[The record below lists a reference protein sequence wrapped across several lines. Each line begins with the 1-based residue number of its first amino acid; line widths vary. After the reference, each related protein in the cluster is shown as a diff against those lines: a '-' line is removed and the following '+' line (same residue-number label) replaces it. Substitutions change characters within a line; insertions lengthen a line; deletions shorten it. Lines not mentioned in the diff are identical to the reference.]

1 VIYFDHSATTP
12 LDAEVLDAMLP
23 YLTTDYGNASSTY
36 RLGQQARQAID
47 GARDEAARFLN
58 CEPKEII
65 FTSGG
70 SESDNLALRG
80 VARRLQARGRHLVI
94 SAIEHDAVL
103 RTAEAL
109 QDEGFVVSL
118 VLPDGIGLVEPEAL
132 RAALRPDTILVSV
145 MHSNNEVG
153 TLQPFPELVQVT
165 RAHSQ
170 ALFHTDAVQSAGKV
184 PLDVQAL
191 GVDLLSL
198 SAHKL
203 HGPKGTGLLYARQGT
218 PLEPQI
224 RGGGH
229 ERNRRAGTENAA
241 GIVGFGRAMAS
252 ATRHLAANT
261 RHVTSLRD
269 QLIGAVLEGVPDS
282 RLSGHPTYRLPHH
295 ASFLFAG
302 VEGESLLVQLD
313 REGVCASSG
322 SACTSGSIEPSH
334 VLLAMGVPHRE
345 ALGSLRLSLGK
356 GSTRAEVERVAE
368 LLPPA
373 VARLRQH
380 AAVG

>member
-1 VIYFDHSATTP
+1 MIYFDHSATTP
-12 LDAEVLDAMLP
+12 LDAEVLEAMFP

-36 RLGQQARQAID
+36 RLGQRARQAID
-47 GARDEAARFLN
+47 EARDEAARFLT

-80 VARRLQARGRHLVI
+80 VARRRRERGRHLVI

-103 RTAEAL
+103 RTAETL
-109 QDEGFVVSL
+109 QDDGFLVTL
-118 VLPDGIGLVEPEAL
+118 VLPDVTGMIQPEAL

-153 TLQPFPELVQVT
+153 TLQPFPELVRVT

-184 PLDVQAL
+184 PLDVQKL

-229 ERNRRAGTENAA
+229 ERNRRAGTENVA
-241 GIVGFGRAMAS
+241 GIVGFGRAMAAAS
-252 ATRHLAANT
+252 RDLAANA

-269 QLIGAVLEGVPDS
+269 QLIGAVLEGVPDT

-302 VEGESLLVQLD
+302 VEGESLLIQLD
-313 REGVCASSG
+313 RAGVCASSG
-322 SACTSGSIEPSH
+322 SACTSGSLEPSH

>member
-12 LDAEVLDAMLP
+12 LDAEVLEAMLP
-23 YLTTDYGNASSTY
+23 YLTTEYGNASSTY
-36 RLGQQARQAID
+36 RVGQRARQAID
-47 GARDEAARFLN
+47 EARDEAARFLN

-80 VARRLQARGRHLVI
+80 VARRLREKGRHLVV

-109 QDEGFVVSL
+109 QDDGFLVSL
-118 VLPDGIGLVEPEAL
+118 VLPDATGMVQPEAL
-132 RAALRPDTILVSV
+132 RVALRPDTILVSV

-153 TLQPFPELVQVT
+153 TLQPFPELVEVT
-165 RAHSQ
+165 RAHSR

-184 PLDVQAL
+184 LLDVRAL

-229 ERNRRAGTENAA
+229 ERNRRAGTENVA
-241 GIVGFGRAMAS
+241 GIVGFGRAMAI
-252 ATRHLAANT
+252 AARDLAVNT

-282 RLSGHPTYRLPHH
+282 RLSGHATHRLPHH

-313 REGVCASSG
+313 REDICASSG
-322 SACTSGSIEPSH
+322 SACTSGSLEPSH

-356 GSTRAEVERVAE
+356 GSTRAEVERVAD

>member
-1 VIYFDHSATTP
+1 MIYFDHSATTP
-12 LDAEVLDAMLP
+12 LDAEVLEAMLP

-36 RLGQQARQAID
+36 RLGQRARQAID
-47 GARDEAARFLN
+47 EARDEAARFLT

-80 VARRLQARGRHLVI
+80 VARRRRERGRHLVI

-109 QDEGFVVSL
+109 QDDGFLVTL
-118 VLPDGIGLVEPEAL
+118 VLPDATGMIQPEAL

-153 TLQPFPELVQVT
+153 TLQPFPELVRVT
-165 RAHSQ
+165 RAHSP

-184 PLDVQAL
+184 PLDVQKL

-229 ERNRRAGTENAA
+229 ERNRRAGTENVA
-241 GIVGFGRAMAS
+241 GIVGFGRAMA
-252 ATRHLAANT
+252 AAARDLAANA

-269 QLIGAVLEGVPDS
+269 QLIGAVLEGVPDT

-302 VEGESLLVQLD
+302 VEGESLLIQLD
-313 REGVCASSG
+313 RAGVCASSG
-322 SACTSGSIEPSH
+322 SACTSGSLEPSH

>member
-1 VIYFDHSATTP
+1 MIYFDHSATTP
-12 LDAEVLDAMLP
+12 LDAEVLEAMLP

-36 RLGQQARQAID
+36 RQGQRARQAID
-47 GARDEAARFLN
+47 EARDEAARFLT

-80 VARRLQARGRHLVI
+80 VARRRRERGRHLVI

-109 QDEGFVVSL
+109 QDDGFLVTL
-118 VLPDGIGLVEPEAL
+118 VLPDATGMIQPEAL

-153 TLQPFPELVQVT
+153 TLQPFPELVRVT
-165 RAHSQ
+165 RAHSP

-184 PLDVQAL
+184 PLDVQKL

-229 ERNRRAGTENAA
+229 ERNRRAGTENVA
-241 GIVGFGRAMAS
+241 GIVGFGRAMAAAS
-252 ATRHLAANT
+252 RDLAANA

-269 QLIGAVLEGVPDS
+269 QLIGAVLEGVPDT

-302 VEGESLLVQLD
+302 VEGESLLIQLD
-313 REGVCASSG
+313 RAGVCASSG
-322 SACTSGSIEPSH
+322 SACTSGSLEPSH

>member
-1 VIYFDHSATTP
+1 MIYFDHSATTP
-12 LDAEVLDAMLP
+12 LDAEVLEAMLP

-36 RLGQQARQAID
+36 RLGQAARQAID
-47 GARDEAARFLN
+47 EARDEAACFLN

-80 VARRLQARGRHLVI
+80 VAGRLRARGRHLVL

-103 RTAEAL
+103 RTAGAL
-109 QDEGFVVSL
+109 QDDGFMVSL
-118 VLPDGIGLVEPEAL
+118 VLPDAAGMVQPEGL

-184 PLDVQAL
+184 PLDVRAL

-203 HGPKGTGLLYARQGT
+203 HGPKGTGLLYARQAT

-229 ERNRRAGTENAA
+229 ERNRRAGTENVA
-241 GIVGFGRAMAS
+241 GIVGFGRAMAI
-252 ATRHLAANT
+252 AARDLAANT
-261 RHVTSLRD
+261 RHITSLRD

-373 VARLRQH
+373 VARLRRH